1 MERQSCIM
9 CAFSIIFND
18 LWNLSLPSTF
28 SHIPKPTKLN
38 IRLYFWRGLRIDL
51 LEKRDIL
58 RKPIFFQ
65 TYFKFNI
72 YYDE

>member
-1 MERQSCIM
+1 MERQTCVM

-38 IRLYFWRGLRIDL
+38 IRLYFGGGLRIYL

-58 RKPIFFQ
+58 RKPKFFSKM
-65 TYFKFNI
+65 F
-72 YYDE
+72 